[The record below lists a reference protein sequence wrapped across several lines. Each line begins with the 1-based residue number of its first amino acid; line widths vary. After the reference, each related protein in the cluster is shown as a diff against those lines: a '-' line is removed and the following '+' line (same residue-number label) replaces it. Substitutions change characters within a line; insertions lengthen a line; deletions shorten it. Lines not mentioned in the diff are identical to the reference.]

1 MENKIKKVSNLQSL
15 LNLLEEDNLLK
26 NILQLECTYKNVIEI
41 SKINS
46 DLDNKINILLN
57 NHKNEIIYLEKE

>member
-1 MENKIKKVSNLQSL
+1 MENKINKVSDLQSL
-15 LNLLEEDNLLK
+15 LNLLEDDNLLI

-46 DLDNKINILLN
+46 DLDNKINILLD